1 MPRSFNFAGFK
12 SAGFAAIRDPRV
24 VMRAIIGTL
33 LVANLAAAVMAFKPF
48 GGSADDLRRE
58 RVSSARQ
65 LAQFQAHLE
74 NTRKLVE
81 KVNKAR
87 REGDDFLAK
96 YFSDRRTTYSTVIE
110 ELDKTSQAAGIK
122 PRDRSVELNA
132 IEGSDTLMMMSL
144 TAGYEGDYASLEKF
158 VNLLDKSPRFLI
170 IESLQAAPQ
179 QNGQM
184 LTVSVKLDAF
194 VKEEPGSGD
203 PPAL

>member
-12 SAGFAAIRDPRV
+12 SAIRDPRV

-33 LVANLAAAVMAFKPF
+33 LAANLVAAVMAFKPF

-58 RVSSARQ
+58 QANASRQ
-65 LAQFQAHLE
+65 LSQFQAHLE

-81 KVNKAR
+81 KVDKAR

-110 ELDKTSQAAGIK
+110 ELDKDTQGAGIK

-144 TAGYEGDYASLEKF
+144 TAGYEGDYASVEKF

-184 LTVSVKLDAF
+184 LTVSLKLDAF

-203 PPAL
+203 SPAR